1 MVFTVFTLLMLGR
14 YQRVG
19 SLEVDAGEIVETESP
34 GLLEQLDV
42 ENKLY
47 LGELSLV
54 FILCSLFLL

>member
-1 MVFTVFTLLMLGR
+1 MFTLFPLFGR

-54 FILCSLFLL
+54 FILCSFFLLSP